1 MVFNKGL
8 FMMRNIRHQRSRL
21 MFKPLVLTLSMLAL
35 QGCSSLSPV
44 PLSNAELAPANRADQ
59 AQMRQDAQ
67 AISGPLS
74 MDEALARALKYNLDR
89 RAKLMEEAL
98 ALNLFD
104 VTQYDMLPRLVAQ
117 AGYATRNNDHMT
129 LSRNAADGSLS
140 PSRFVSQD
148 RTHYLA
154 ELGFSWNLLDF
165 GLGYSNTLQ
174 QGNRVL
180 IASERR
186 RKAMHL
192 LMQDV
197 RTAYWRA
204 ASAQKLRNE
213 VLSTITLAEE
223 ALADSRTV
231 EAERVRNPLDALRY
245 QRQLLENLRLLE
257 AIDQELSSAQVELAS
272 LISAPLGEVIQIQDL
287 DVQSNDAGVL
297 KLPLQ
302 LMEEATLAQNADLRE
317 QHYNARVA
325 REETR
330 KTLLRMFPNVS
341 FSYGLKYD
349 SDSYLVN
356 QNWREAGLQ
365 VSYNLM
371 NLLTGP
377 AQMKMAK
384 AGVALADQ
392 RRMATQLAV
401 LTQMHLARLQL
412 LNSRKQFERADAIFK
427 TDIKISEHVQNRANA
442 QAQSKLDSVSN
453 ATASILSLLR
463 RYQALAQVQA
473 AENRLLAN
481 LGLEPKIGS
490 TSELSLEQLTAQLKQ
505 NGDPW
510 SALLK
515 PTTSPQV
522 GPQ

>member
-1 MVFNKGL
+1 
-8 FMMRNIRHQRSRL
+8 
-21 MFKPLVLTLSMLAL
+21 
-35 QGCSSLSPV
+35 
-44 PLSNAELAPANRADQ
+44 
-59 AQMRQDAQ
+59 
-67 AISGPLS
+67 
-74 MDEALARALKYNLDR
+74 
-89 RAKLMEEAL
+89 
-98 ALNLFD
+98 
-104 VTQYDMLPRLVAQ
+104 
-117 AGYATRNNDHMT
+117 MT
-129 LSRNAADGSLS
+129 LSRNAANGSLS
-140 PSRFVSQD
+140 PSQFFSQD
-148 RTHYLA
+148 RTHQLA

-213 VLSTITLAEE
+213 VLATITLAEE

-272 LISAPLGEVIQIQDL
+272 LINAPLGEAIQIQDL
-287 DVQSNDAGVL
+287 DVQSADAGLL
-297 KLPLQ
+297 KLPVQ
-302 LMEEATLAQNADLRE
+302 LMEETTLGQNADLRE

-365 VSYNLM
+365 VSFNLM

-377 AQMKMAK
+377 AQMTMAK
-384 AGVALADQ
+384 AGVALADY
-392 RRMATQLAV
+392 AV
-401 LTQMHLARLQL
+401 AAGLGNCLVCGDGTRCPG
-412 LNSRKQFERADAIFK
+412 
-427 TDIKISEHVQNRANA
+427 ANA
-442 QAQSKLDSVSN
+442 N
-453 ATASILSLLR
+453 ANANAKVLS
-463 RYQALAQVQA
+463 Q
-473 AENRLLAN
+473 
-481 LGLEPKIGS
+481 
-490 TSELSLEQLTAQLKQ
+490 
-505 NGDPW
+505 
-510 SALLK
+510 
-515 PTTSPQV
+515 
-522 GPQ
+522 